1 MARFRLPCRRDSE
14 PLWRSG
20 PAGDRLGGTAS
31 KKRGTKIHLTHA
43 SRKVRRSVQ
52 LLSPSRVDTGLGPV
66 QLCILWAGLVIFLG
80 LLSNQFMICSMQLNS
95 IILHIGNQP
104 ISLLD
109 LLIFAALG
117 LLLLTV
123 ILAWR
128 AQTGRKL
135 ERQQSQQRTAD
146 MEYRLAELSGVLQNF
161 SAQAQSQQIHLQRT
175 LDERLDLVGQRVG
188 HGLSEQ
194 AQRTTASLSQLHERM
209 AVIDA
214 AQNNL
219 QALSA
224 EMVSLKDILSNKQTR
239 GAFGQGRMEAIIADG
254 LQTRAYSF
262 QATLSNGM
270 RPDCLISLPD
280 SKLKL
285 VIDAKFPLE
294 AYNAIREAGDEAM
307 RKIAETRLKSDVL
320 KHVKDIAEKYQIT
333 GETHETAIMFVPSES
348 IYAELNEKFEDVV
361 QKAHRHRVILASPN
375 VLMLLVQTMQA
386 IVKDAAM
393 REQAHVIQAE
403 VIKLLEDVTRMK
415 DRFGSLRKHFE
426 QANGDLDQLN
436 ISTDRITKRALKIE
450 SMDVEEV
457 RETARPRLISSS

>member
-1 MARFRLPCRRDSE
+1 
-14 PLWRSG
+14 
-20 PAGDRLGGTAS
+20 
-31 KKRGTKIHLTHA
+31 
-43 SRKVRRSVQ
+43 
-52 LLSPSRVDTGLGPV
+52 
-66 QLCILWAGLVIFLG
+66 
-80 LLSNQFMICSMQLNS
+80 MQLET
-95 IILHIGNQP
+95 IILQIGNQL

-109 LLIFAALG
+109 VLIFATLT

-135 ERQQSQQRTAD
+135 ERMTNQRRAAD

-161 SAQAQSQQIHLQRT
+161 SAQAQSQQIHLQRS
-175 LDERLDLVGQRVG
+175 LDERLDQVGQRVG
-188 HGLSEQ
+188 VGLTEQ
-194 AQRTTASLSQLHERM
+194 SQRTAASLSQLHERL
-209 AVIDA
+209 AVIDT

-219 QALSA
+219 TALSS
-224 EMVSLKDILSNKQTR
+224 EMLSLKDILSNKQTR

-254 LQTRAYSF
+254 LHSRAYSF
-262 QATLSNGM
+262 QATLTNGT

-280 SKLKL
+280 SRLKL

-294 AYNAIREAGDEAM
+294 AYNAMREAGDEAL

-320 KHVKDIAEKYQIT
+320 KHVKDIAEKYQIS

-348 IYAELNEKFEDVV
+348 VYAELNEKFEDVV
-361 QKAHRHRVILASPN
+361 QKAHRQRIILASPN

-403 VIKLLEDVTRMK
+403 VIKLLDDVTRMK
-415 DRFGSLRKHFE
+415 DRVGDLKRHFE
-426 QANGDLDQLN
+426 MAGSDLDKLG
-436 ISTDRITKRALKIE
+436 ISTDRISKRAMKIE
-450 SMDVEEV
+450 SIDVSEQPALGNDFEE
-457 RETARPRLISSS
+457 PRKVVNG

>member
-1 MARFRLPCRRDSE
+1 MNLD
-14 PLWRSG
+14 
-20 PAGDRLGGTAS
+20 
-31 KKRGTKIHLTHA
+31 
-43 SRKVRRSVQ
+43 
-52 LLSPSRVDTGLGPV
+52 
-66 QLCILWAGLVIFLG
+66 
-80 LLSNQFMICSMQLNS
+80 S

-104 ISLLD
+104 ITLAD
-109 LLIFAALG
+109 LLIFAALT
-117 LLLLTV
+117 LLFLIV
-123 ILAWR
+123 VLAWR
-128 AQTGRKL
+128 GQAGRKTERL
-135 ERQQSQQRTAD
+135 EAQRRTAD

-161 SAQAQSQQIHLQRT
+161 SAQAQSQQIHLQRS
-175 LDERLDLVGQRVG
+175 LDERLDQVGQRVG
-188 HGLSEQ
+188 HGLTEQ
-194 AQRTTASLSQLHERM
+194 SQRTQASLNQLHERM

-219 QALSA
+219 QALSG
-224 EMVSLKDILSNKQTR
+224 EMLSLKDVLSNKQTR

-254 LQTRAYSF
+254 LHSRAYSF
-262 QATLSNGM
+262 QATLSNKT

-285 VIDAKFPLE
+285 VIDSKFPLE
-294 AYNAIREAGDEAM
+294 AYNAMRDAPDEGS
-307 RKIAETRLKSDVL
+307 RKIAEAQLKSDVL
-320 KHVKDIAEKYQIT
+320 KHVKDIAEKYQIS

-361 QKAHRHRVILASPN
+361 QKSHRQRVILASPN

-426 QANGDLDQLN
+426 QANGDLEQLN
-436 ISTDRITKRALKIE
+436 VSTDKVAKRALKIE
-450 SMDVEEV
+450 SMDVEELKV
-457 RETARPRLISSS
+457 ALPTARPRLINTN

>member
-1 MARFRLPCRRDSE
+1 MNLD
-14 PLWRSG
+14 
-20 PAGDRLGGTAS
+20 
-31 KKRGTKIHLTHA
+31 
-43 SRKVRRSVQ
+43 
-52 LLSPSRVDTGLGPV
+52 
-66 QLCILWAGLVIFLG
+66 
-80 LLSNQFMICSMQLNS
+80 S

-104 ISLLD
+104 ITVAD
-109 LLIFAALG
+109 LLILAALT
-117 LLLLTV
+117 LLFLIV
-123 ILAWR
+123 VLAWR
-128 AQTGRKL
+128 GQAGRKTERL
-135 ERQQSQQRTAD
+135 EAQRRTAD

-161 SAQAQSQQIHLQRT
+161 SAQAQSQQIHLQRS
-175 LDERLDLVGQRVG
+175 LDERLDQVGQRVG
-188 HGLSEQ
+188 HGLTEQ
-194 AQRTTASLSQLHERM
+194 SQRTQASLNQLHERM

-219 QALSA
+219 QALSG
-224 EMVSLKDILSNKQTR
+224 EMLSLKDILSNKQTR

-254 LQTRAYSF
+254 LHSRAYSF
-262 QATLSNGM
+262 QATLSNKT

-294 AYNAIREAGDEAM
+294 AYNAMRDAADEGS
-307 RKIAETRLKSDVL
+307 RKIAETQLKSDVL
-320 KHVKDIAEKYQIT
+320 RHVKDIAEKYQIS

-361 QKAHRHRVILASPN
+361 QKSHRQRVILASPN

-426 QANGDLDQLN
+426 QANGDLEQLN
-436 ISTDRITKRALKIE
+436 VSTDKVAKRALKIE
-450 SMDVEEV
+450 SMDVEELK
-457 RETARPRLISSS
+457 EPTRPRLISSS

>member
-1 MARFRLPCRRDSE
+1 MNLD
-14 PLWRSG
+14 
-20 PAGDRLGGTAS
+20 
-31 KKRGTKIHLTHA
+31 
-43 SRKVRRSVQ
+43 
-52 LLSPSRVDTGLGPV
+52 
-66 QLCILWAGLVIFLG
+66 
-80 LLSNQFMICSMQLNS
+80 S

-104 ISLLD
+104 ITLAD
-109 LLIFAALG
+109 MLIFAALT
-117 LLLLTV
+117 LLFLIV
-123 ILAWR
+123 VLAWR
-128 AQTGRKL
+128 GQAGRKTERL
-135 ERQQSQQRTAD
+135 EAQRRTAD

-161 SAQAQSQQIHLQRT
+161 SAQAQSQQIHLQRS
-175 LDERLDLVGQRVG
+175 LDERLDQVGQRVG
-188 HGLSEQ
+188 HGLTEQ
-194 AQRTTASLSQLHERM
+194 SQRTQASLNQLHERM

-219 QALSA
+219 QALSG
-224 EMVSLKDILSNKQTR
+224 EMLNLKDILSNKQTR

-254 LQTRAYSF
+254 LHSRAYSF
-262 QATLSNGM
+262 QATLSNNM

-294 AYNAIREAGDEAM
+294 AYNAIRESSDEGL

-320 KHVKDIAEKYQIT
+320 KHVKDIADKYQIS

-348 IYAELNEKFEDVV
+348 IYAEINEKYEDVV
-361 QKAHRHRVILASPN
+361 QKAHRQRVILASPN

-426 QANGDLDQLN
+426 QANGDLEQLN
-436 ISTDRITKRALKIE
+436 VSTDKVAKRALKIE
-450 SMDVEEV
+450 SMDVEELK
-457 RETARPRLISSS
+457 EPTRPRLISSS